1 MAYSNEQIR
10 RGDKIGA
17 VKTLERTAALGN
29 LTAKR
34 GLGMAYVYG
43 QAGVTD
49 VPRGMHWL
57 EEAAAT
63 GDGVAL
69 FHLGHL
75 YEEGKVVAA
84 DEPKALDYFTA
95 SAQKHFWM
103 SEFTLGLDYAVG
115 HGVAANRQTAISYM
129 DAAARDSQQDTAR
142 NYAAFLR
149 KAAAGARWRTVDDL
163 SAAYFADYV
172 KTHTPPPV
180 KYGPIVPGSPEWF
193 ARITGSS
200 PACRAPGGSSR
211 PYCAH

>member
-1 MAYSNEQIR
+1 
-10 RGDKIGA
+10 
-17 VKTLERTAALGN
+17 
-29 LTAKR
+29 
-34 GLGMAYVYG
+34 MAYVYG

-149 KAAAGARWRTVDDL
+149 KAAAGRDGARWMIYRRPTL
-163 SAAYFADYV
+163 
-172 KTHTPPPV
+172 
-180 KYGPIVPGSPEWF
+180 PIM
-193 ARITGSS
+193 
-200 PACRAPGGSSR
+200 
-211 PYCAH
+211 